1 MILLPT
7 VWSEGEFGR
16 RRDCFLLKI
25 FAYLLEEEGFE
36 NSLKN
41 EEDSDLERENWWRW
55 HWRVWRLGDGRHR
68 RLWDG
73 GGGGPCA
80 PGRRKLVLKGLQ
92 SVKWD
97 TYTEGGVQLVGKWG
111 GGTHNPGTRKSFVW
125 PAGMWTSFYNR
136 QAIVFKKEDAR
147 VRTVFRKAFSPG
159 HDSEREF
166 REYWNV
172 ERLVRWR

>member
-1 MILLPT
+1 MRSRQKEACAQRLT
-7 VWSEGEFGR
+7 VCKVRHLYRGR
-16 RRDCFLLKI
+16 
-25 FAYLLEEEGFE
+25 G
-36 NSLKN
+36 
-41 EEDSDLERENWWRW
+41 
-55 HWRVWRLGDGRHR
+55 
-68 RLWDG
+68 
-73 GGGGPCA
+73 
-80 PGRRKLVLKGLQ
+80 
-92 SVKWD
+92 SVSW
-97 TYTEGGVQLVGKWG
+97 EMGG